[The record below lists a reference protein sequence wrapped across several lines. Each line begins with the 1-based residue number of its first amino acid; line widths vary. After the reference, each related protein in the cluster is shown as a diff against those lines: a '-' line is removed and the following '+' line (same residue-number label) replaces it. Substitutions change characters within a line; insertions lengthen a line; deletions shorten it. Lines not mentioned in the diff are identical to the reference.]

1 MDKYSG
7 WGRHDK
13 GCGYFPKCVP
23 NSSWPTVSLFPEHEG
38 RGHPSITLKMKSIWH
53 FLRALFVCLFL
64 RLSSFLSYLF
74 SCSPFFTF
82 LQSPW
87 NTTEH
92 RDRPSGVSWNY
103 LPQFWVFSVS
113 LLSWSTRRSVFLAAE
128 RTQVFSKCQALG
140 SCHSKK
146 RNISIK
152 NPVTLELN
160 QTWKVYL
167 LSEWWC
173 TIYWIY
179 TVAFQGRSWDLH
191 YLSQKSCLTFQL
203 EKHCSLVFN
212 RDKHFNKSTST

>member
-1 MDKYSG
+1 MVLSSG
-7 WGRHDK
+7 FI
-13 GCGYFPKCVP
+13 C
-23 NSSWPTVSLFPEHEG
+23 
-38 RGHPSITLKMKSIWH
+38 
-53 FLRALFVCLFL
+53 LFVSQIKLFL
-64 RLSSFLSYLF
+64 ELPFLVFTLFHLFAKPLKYHRTSWQAFWCFLELFTSVLGFLSL
-74 SCSPFFTF
+74 T
-82 LQSPW
+82 
-87 NTTEH
+87 
-92 RDRPSGVSWNY
+92 
-103 LPQFWVFSVS
+103 SVR
-113 LLSWSTRRSVFLAAE
+113 STRRSVFLAAE

-140 SCHSKK
+140 SCHSEK

-191 YLSQKSCLTFQL
+191 YLSQKPCLTFQL

-212 RDKHFNKSTST
+212 RDKYFNKTTST